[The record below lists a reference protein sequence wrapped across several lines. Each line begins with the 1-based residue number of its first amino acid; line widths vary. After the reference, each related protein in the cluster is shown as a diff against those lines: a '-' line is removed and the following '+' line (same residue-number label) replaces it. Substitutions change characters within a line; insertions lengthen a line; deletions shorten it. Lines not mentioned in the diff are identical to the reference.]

1 MNCLDFLLIN
11 QKIRFCDMCS
21 ISITF
26 VMTDQ
31 LKRINL
37 IQKFLS
43 ATAFLIR
50 QII

>member
-11 QKIRFCDMCS
+11 QKIKLCNISS
-21 ISITF
+21 ISVTF

-37 IQKFLS
+37 IWKFS
-43 ATAFLIR
+43 SVTACLIWH
-50 QII
+50 II